1 MVTEVDPQGQTR
13 DFGKRKTFVYYD
25 PYNPD
30 KSASFA
36 HLKYED
42 SARLRASLIIQNHV
56 DSLSEIKNKLEGR
69 RATVADLARMDSIEE
84 MLTRLSEMK
93 IIDP

>member
-1 MVTEVDPQGQTR
+1 M
-13 DFGKRKTFVYYD
+13 
-25 PYNPD
+25 
-30 KSASFA
+30 
-36 HLKYED
+36 KYED

-93 IIDP
+93 IIDPQVLLRLYNMYRYQVDETEVKD

>member
-1 MVTEVDPQGQTR
+1 M
-13 DFGKRKTFVYYD
+13 
-25 PYNPD
+25 
-30 KSASFA
+30 
-36 HLKYED
+36 KYED

-93 IIDP
+93 IIDPQVLLRLYNMYRYQVDETEVKE

>member
-1 MVTEVDPQGQTR
+1 M
-13 DFGKRKTFVYYD
+13 
-25 PYNPD
+25 
-30 KSASFA
+30 
-36 HLKYED
+36 KYED

-93 IIDP
+93 IIDPQVLLRLYNMYRYQVDEQEVKD